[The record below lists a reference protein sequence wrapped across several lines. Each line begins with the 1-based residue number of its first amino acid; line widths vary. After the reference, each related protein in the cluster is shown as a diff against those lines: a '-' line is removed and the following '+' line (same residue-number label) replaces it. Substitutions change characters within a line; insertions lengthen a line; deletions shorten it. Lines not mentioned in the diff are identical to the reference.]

1 MYPPTTKENGG
12 AGNNNLFAG
21 ISLHYFYG
29 IKSILLLS
37 RYIRKHEY
45 VSFYQS
51 CTGLFPCLLF
61 TFPCVYLLIY
71 LFIYHVYWL
80 RFPVLSLSQ
89 TGFPLPILH
98 SLFLLLHFSFFI
110 NLTHVCIYFHHVS
123 FHLSFYYGV
132 PSSPFPS
139 LPFPS
144 PTPSLL
150 LLIPFF
156 MNLTHTY
163 SYFHRASFHL
173 SFSLRPSIATL
184 STRHTLEMNYA

>member
-1 MYPPTTKENGG
+1 MSMSPS
-12 AGNNNLFAG
+12 
-21 ISLHYFYG
+21 ISRVLACFRVCCSLLRV
-29 IKSILLLS
+29 SI
-37 RYIRKHEY
+37 YW
-45 VSFYQS
+45 F
-51 CTGLFPCLLF
+51 
-61 TFPCVYLLIY
+61 IY
-71 LFIYHVYWL
+71 LFIM
-80 RFPVLSLSQ
+80 FIDF
-89 TGFPLPILH
+89 GFPFSLFLKLWISLPIFH

-150 LLIPFF
+150 LLFPFF

-163 SYFHRASFHL
+163 SYFHHVSFHL